1 MGLKGFE
8 GRLERMVEGTFA
20 RLFRSGLRP
29 VEVGRRLVR
38 SMDDGRTIDVRGRM
52 AAPNEFTVRLSSED
66 HERFGQLADTL
77 TRELIQAARDHA
89 RQERYHL
96 VGPISV
102 ELLLDRRFRAG
113 SFSIDARLVEAPGGG
128 GAGTL
133 LLPDGGRLPLEGRVI
148 SIGRQ
153 STCDVSIVDPN
164 VSRRHAEIHPDAD
177 RYVLVDLGSTNGT
190 RVNGGRIAE
199 HELADG
205 DQLTFGGTT
214 LVFEES

>member
-38 SMDDGRTIDVRGRM
+38 AMDDGRTIDVRGRM
-52 AAPNEFTVRLSSED
+52 VAPNEFAVRLGSED
-66 HERFGQLADTL
+66 HERFSQVADTL
-77 TRELIQAARDHA
+77 ARELSEAARDHA
-89 RQERYHL
+89 RAEGYYF
-96 VGPISV
+96 VGPIQV
-102 ELLLDRRFRAG
+102 ALVLDRRFRAG

-133 LLPDGGRLPLEGRVI
+133 ILPDGSRFALEGRAI

-153 STCDVSIVDPN
+153 TSCDVTISDPN
-164 VSRRHAEIHPDAD
+164 VSRRHAEIHPSAD
-177 RYVLVDLGSTNGT
+177 RYILVDLGSTNGT
-190 RVNGGRIAE
+190 RVNGARVSE
-199 HELADG
+199 HELVDG
-205 DQLTFGGTT
+205 DEVRFGGTT

>member
-38 SMDDGRTIDVRGRM
+38 SMDDGRTIDVRGYSV
-52 AAPNEFTVRLSSED
+52 APNEFVVRLAEED
-66 HERFGQLADTL
+66 YERFAQLADTL
-77 TRELIQAARDHA
+77 TRELVEAARDHA
-89 RQERYHL
+89 REEGYHL
-96 VGPISV
+96 VGPLKV
-102 ELLLDRRFRAG
+102 ELVEDRRFRAG
-113 SFSIDARLVEAPGGG
+113 SFAVDARLVEAPGGG

-133 LLPDGGRLPLEGRVI
+133 VFADGGRLPLEGRVM

-153 STCDVSIVDPN
+153 SACEVTISDPN
-164 VSRRHAEIHPDAD
+164 VSRRHAEIRPVAD
-177 RYVLVDLGSTNGT
+177 RYLLVDLGSTNGT
-190 RVNGGRIAE
+190 RVNGSRIAE
-199 HELADG
+199 HELVDG

>member
-38 SMDDGRTIDVRGRM
+38 AMDDGRMIDVRGRM
-52 AAPNEFTVRLSSED
+52 TAPNEFAVRLGEED
-66 HERFGQLADTL
+66 HERFAQLADTL

-89 RQERYHL
+89 RQEGYHL

-102 ELLLDRRFRAG
+102 DLQLDRRYRAG
-113 SFSIDARLVEAPGGG
+113 SFSIDARLVEAPGGS

-133 LLPDGGRLPLEGRVI
+133 LFPDGGRLPLEGRVI

-153 STCDVSIVDPN
+153 STCDVTISDPN

-205 DQLTFGGTT
+205 DELSFGGTT

>member
-29 VEVGRRLVR
+29 LEVGRRLVR

-52 AAPNEFTVRLSSED
+52 VAPNEFAVRLGDED
-66 HERFGQLADTL
+66 HERFAQVADTL
-77 TRELIQAARDHA
+77 TRELTDAARDHA
-89 RQERYHL
+89 RAEGYHFP
-96 VGPISV
+96 GPIRV
-102 ELLLDRRFRAG
+102 ELVLDRRFRAG
-113 SFSIDARLVEAPGGG
+113 SFGIDARLVEAAGGG

-133 LLPDGGRLPLEGRVI
+133 VFPDGDRLALEGHVL

-153 STCDVSIVDPN
+153 SSCDITISDPN
-164 VSRRHAEIHPDAD
+164 VSRRHAEIHPSAD

-190 RVNGGRIAE
+190 RVNGSRISE

-205 DQLTFGGTT
+205 DKLRFGGTT